1 MSEREPNTPRRGE
14 VWLVDLDPTRGREQA
29 GRRPA
34 LVLSVDDFNLGPA
47 RLVIVAPVTGRR
59 RAIPAHVHVEPPEGG
74 LRQPSAVLCD
84 GVRSISTDRLITR
97 WGSLAPRTMAVIE
110 DCLRILLG
118 L

>member
-1 MSEREPNTPRRGE
+1 MAEARRGE

-34 LVLSVDDFNLGPA
+34 LVLSVDEFNLGPA
-47 RLVIVAPVTGRR
+47 RLVIVAPVTSRR
-59 RAIPAHVHVEPPEGG
+59 RAIPAHVPVDPPEGG
-74 LRQPSAVLCD
+74 LRQPSSILCD
-84 GVRSISTDRLITR
+84 GVRSISSDRLVTR
-97 WGSLAPRTMAVIE
+97 WGSLTPRSMAAVE

>member
-1 MSEREPNTPRRGE
+1 M
-14 VWLVDLDPTRGREQA
+14 WLVDLDPTRGREQA

-47 RLVIVAPVTGRR
+47 RLVIVAPVTTRR
-59 RAIPAHVHVEPPEGG
+59 REIPAHIHIDPPEGG
-74 LRQPSAVLCD
+74 LRQPSAILCD
-84 GVRSISTDRLITR
+84 GVRSVSIDRLVAR
-97 WGSLAPRTMAVIE
+97 WGALTPRTMAAVE